1 MMKIS
6 IVIPTLNEATY
17 ITRTLHTVAS
27 QSLSDNL
34 KVELLIVDGGST
46 DGTPERIIEFF
57 EHNDTL
63 PVRMFLSERSR
74 AKQMNC
80 GAHFASGDTL
90 LFLHADTQ
98 LGENA
103 LAELAQALENP
114 SVQFGYFKMKFDSEN
129 PIAEYYASFT
139 NINSLLTHYGD
150 SGIFA
155 RREFFEKV
163 GKFPNQEFLEDVEF
177 LQRAAR
183 LAKPYLVE
191 NAHVITSA
199 RRFEKNGYLWQML
212 CNISI
217 VGLYKLGVPSDWLK
231 EFYRGK

>member
-1 MMKIS
+1 MKIS
-6 IVIPTLNEATY
+6 IVIPTLNEAKH
-17 ITRTLHTVAS
+17 ITRTLQTIAS
-27 QSLSDNL
+27 QSLSEGLNI
-34 KVELLIVDGGST
+34 ELLIADGGST
-46 DGTPERIIEFF
+46 DGTPDRIIEFF

-63 PVRMFLSERSR
+63 PVRMFLSERGR

-80 GAHFASGDTL
+80 GAHFASGDAL

-103 LAELAQALENP
+103 LVELAQALENP
-114 SVQFGYFKMKFDSEN
+114 SVQFGYFTMKFDSEN

-139 NINSLLTHYGD
+139 NVNSLLTHYGD

-155 RREFFEKV
+155 RREFFEKI
-163 GKFPNQEFLEDVEF
+163 GKFPEQELLEDVEF

-183 LAKPYLVE
+183 YSMPHLIE
-191 NAHVITSA
+191 RAHVITSA

-212 CNISI
+212 CNIGI
-217 VGLYKLGVPSDWLK
+217 VGLYKLGASPNWLK
-231 EFYRGK
+231 QFYQGK

>member
-1 MMKIS
+1 MKIS
-6 IVIPTLNEATY
+6 IVIPTLNEATH
-17 ITRTLHTVAS
+17 ITRTLQTIAS

-34 KVELLIVDGGST
+34 KIELLIADGGST
-46 DGTPERIIEFF
+46 DGTPDRIIEFF

-63 PVRMFLSERSR
+63 PVRMFLSERGR

-80 GAHFASGDTL
+80 GAHFASGDAL

-103 LAELAQALENP
+103 LVELAQALENP
-114 SVQFGYFKMKFDSEN
+114 SVQFGYFKMKFDSDN
-129 PIAEYYASFT
+129 PIADYYASFT

-155 RREFFEKV
+155 RREFFEKI
-163 GKFPNQEFLEDVEF
+163 GKFPEQELLEDVEF

-183 LAKPYLVE
+183 HAKPYLID

-212 CNISI
+212 TNIGI
-217 VGLYKLGVPSDWLK
+217 VGLYKLGASPNWLK
-231 EFYRGK
+231 ELYRGK